1 MRSIHFRFA
10 RSLLLFVASIVLLP
24 HPSAGEIRVFLT
36 YEGLPEN
43 CGSALE
49 EGYAGQIVVR
59 SFGELLGYGTN
70 DSGLPIG
77 KSPSRSIE
85 IAKDMDRCSPAIFL
99 DTVSGRTIDT
109 MTIRFVTFPTGLNFA
124 TIDAQ
129 QVQVTAMNLSTAGAT
144 NFDNGGS
151 LNNLFER
158 LTFAINKQLLVTFR
172 QILPD
177 GTLGPPVTS
186 CWDFRYNRAC

>member
-1 MRSIHFRFA
+1 MSSIHCRVSRFILL
-10 RSLLLFVASIVLLP
+10 SLASIVLLP
-24 HPSAGEIRVFLT
+24 HPSAGDIGVFLT
-36 YEGLPEN
+36 YDGLPAN
-43 CGSALE
+43 CGSALT

-70 DSGLPIG
+70 DSGLPVG

-85 IAKDMDRCSPAIFL
+85 IAKDMDRCSPSIFL
-99 DTVSGRTIDT
+99 DTVSGRTIDK
-109 MTIRFVTFPTGLNFA
+109 MTISFVTVPTGLNFA
-124 TIDAQ
+124 TIEAQ
-129 QVQVTAMNLSTAGAT
+129 QVQITAMNLNTVGAA
-144 NFDNGGS
+144 NSDLGGG

-158 LTFAINKQLLVTFR
+158 LTFAINTKLVVTFR
-172 QILPD
+172 QIMPD